1 MEWCPPRKET
11 PHRIQTPATSNVASE
26 TAETVDAAKG
36 RGGREHCRVSSL
48 PQGVV
53 SHARSKQTQSR
64 ISASVLLE
72 SVSFLGLQK
81 QARPGGLKQQK
92 STPPKSGGRK
102 SEIKVPA
109 RPGSLRLVGGFLAS
123 SSFWRGPQSLAY
135 RCITPVSAPD
145 VTRHALSY
153 LFLCVSLLLFL

>member
-1 MEWCPPRKET
+1 MRAEGAGPAAVSCGVGRKADSEQWCSSGE
-11 PHRIQTPATSNVASE
+11 
-26 TAETVDAAKG
+26 
-36 RGGREHCRVSSL
+36 REHCRVSSL
-48 PQGVV
+48 PQGMV
-53 SHARSKQTQSR
+53 SHARSKQTRSR

-145 VTRHALSY
+145 VTRHALPY